1 MPPGGMPPGGMPY
14 GQSWGSG
21 GPARPYVA
29 PPKRGGCG
37 KALLAIV
44 LSLVTTGL
52 GLGAWLFFSPAGP
65 DISSFGL
72 GSSDFYEDASE
83 LKKTLKKTPGKK
95 AKYLTLSIYPEY
107 AIATVAP
114 KSGTKAPSF
123 MVRGGTS
130 KQWTRMPM
138 MTKPDDVDK
147 AAFRLSDVDFEAIPV
162 IANRAAADLEM
173 PEGTI
178 THMMLRRPLPFGTN
192 LQWRVYLSSDGDSK
206 NAVYTLQG
214 KPVAGGGAKKL
225 DYFKDASDVPGMLKK
240 RFGDV
245 VKIKRLVLYPA
256 MVNAEVQDAKK
267 ATNIDDYTFRAGN
280 VSPGRPQR
288 LSSRDKRNISKVIF
302 SLDKIDFAS
311 VPGLAKDAQK
321 RIDLE
326 DSEITHAIFEHGTP
340 FRKELIIRFYVKNK
354 RESGMVTYRFNG
366 KFIRMH
372 K

>member
-1 MPPGGMPPGGMPY
+1 MECPRVECRTGRLAG
-14 GQSWGSG
+14 
-21 GPARPYVA
+21 ARAAREEATTP
-29 PPKRGGCG
+29 PPKRRGSS

-44 LSLVTTGL
+44 LSLMVTA
-52 GLGAWLFFSPAGP
+52 LGAGVWIFLSPVGAGG
-65 DISSFGL
+65 FGLGL
-72 GSSDFYEDASE
+72 GSSDYYEDASG
-83 LKKTLKKTPGKK
+83 LKKILKKTPGKK
-95 AKYLTLSIYPEY
+95 AKYLSLTIYPEY

-138 MTKPDDVDK
+138 RTKPDQIDK
-147 AAFRLSDVDFEAIPV
+147 AAFRLSDVDFEAIPA
-162 IANRAAADLEM
+162 IANRAADDLEM
-173 PEGTI
+173 PEGAI
-178 THMMLRRPLPFGTN
+178 THMMLQRPLPFGTK
-192 LQWRVYLSSDGDSK
+192 LQWRVDLSSDGDSK
-206 NAVYTLQG
+206 NAVYTLKG

-225 DYFKDASDVPGMLKK
+225 DYFKDASDVSGMLKK

-245 VKIKRLVLYPA
+245 VKLKQLVLYPA
-256 MVNAEVQDAKK
+256 MVNVEVQDAKK

-288 LSSRDKRNISKVIF
+288 LSSRDKRNLSKVIF

-321 RIDLE
+321 RMGLE
-326 DSEITHAIFEHGTP
+326 DSEVTHAIFQHGTP
-340 FRKELIIRFYVKNK
+340 FHKELIIRFYVKNK